1 MLSCGNNDGSVR
13 SYFPSWKETL
23 HLYNSSRNERKEEWK
38 PPHRALN
45 KSSRN
50 KFFDDI
56 LFNIPLSYELTSS
69 SFPLPN
75 LDHPHQNI
83 LSYAYPL
90 FTAFALRYVQAT
102 EYAKNWTGRIWAVL
116 YLFVYLDFWGSR
128 MAKSLMS
135 MVWGRGFNSH
145 LVHFFLW
152 WKYGIKL
159 SSFWLLSYE
168 PICNKRLAL
177 IMISRDFIRRYG

>member
-83 LSYAYPL
+83 LSYAYP
-90 FTAFALRYVQAT
+90 FFQPS
-102 EYAKNWTGRIWAVL
+102 L
-116 YLFVYLDFWGSR
+116 YGMCR
-128 MAKSLMS
+128 
-135 MVWGRGFNSH
+135 
-145 LVHFFLW
+145 
-152 WKYGIKL
+152 
-159 SSFWLLSYE
+159 LLSIQKIE
-168 PICNKRLAL
+168 LVEFKRYFISLYIL
-177 IMISRDFIRRYG
+177 ISEGLEWLKV

>member
-56 LFNIPLSYELTSS
+56 LFDIPLSYELTSS

-83 LSYAYPL
+83 LSYAYPF
-90 FTAFALRYVQAT
+90 FTAFALRYVQTT
-102 EYAKNWTGRIWAVL
+102 EYAKKLNLSNLSGTL
-116 YLFVYLDFWGSR
+116 
-128 MAKSLMS
+128 SL
-135 MVWGRGFNSH
+135 
-145 LVHFFLW
+145 
-152 WKYGIKL
+152 
-159 SSFWLLSYE
+159 
-168 PICNKRLAL
+168 C
-177 IMISRDFIRRYG
+177 IS